1 MNTYCI
7 KYLMFTKNN
16 KIKSKID
23 GKVIFILFVLTVVL
37 KGLNLLMKKNWVI
50 YQKVQSIYKTI
61 FS

>member
-1 MNTYCI
+1 MNIYCI

-37 KGLNLLMKKNWVI
+37 KGLNLLMKKN
-50 YQKVQSIYKTI
+50 
-61 FS
+61 